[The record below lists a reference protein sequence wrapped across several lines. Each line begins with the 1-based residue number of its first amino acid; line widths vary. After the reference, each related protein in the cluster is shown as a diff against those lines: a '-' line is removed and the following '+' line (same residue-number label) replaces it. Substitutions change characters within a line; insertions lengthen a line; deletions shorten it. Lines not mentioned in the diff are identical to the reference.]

1 MDKKDLLYRDLSYKV
16 IGCAFKVHRILGC
29 YLPEHVYQK
38 SLSTE
43 LQFSGIINT
52 VCQKSFQVYYQ
63 SVYAGH
69 FFTDIIVEDKIV
81 LELKSTERITKE
93 YEAQLFTYLHLSKL
107 KVGFVINF
115 GTRSMTYKRL
125 IL

>member
-29 YLPEHVYQK
+29 FLPEHVYQK

-43 LQFSGIINT
+43 LQLSGIINCT
-52 VCQKSFQVYYQ
+52 SQKSFQVYYQ

-69 FFTDIIVEDKIV
+69 FFTDIIVEDKMI
-81 LELKSTERITKE
+81 LELKSSEKITKE
-93 YEAQLFTYLHLSKL
+93 HQCQLLTYLHLSHI

-115 GTRSMTYKRL
+115 GTSSLKYKRL